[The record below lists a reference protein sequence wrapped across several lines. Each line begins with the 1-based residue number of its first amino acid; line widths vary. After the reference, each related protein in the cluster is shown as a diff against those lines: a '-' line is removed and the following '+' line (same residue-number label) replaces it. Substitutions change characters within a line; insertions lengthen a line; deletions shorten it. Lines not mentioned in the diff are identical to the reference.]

1 MSNGVKYIFTFA
13 LGATAGALV
22 AWKVLDKYYKHIL
35 DEEAEAFRAAI
46 ANQNTENADKT
57 EETYDRSN
65 REVVE
70 EDRKSYANI
79 IARGGYANYEDA
91 KDGFQDDIYV
101 ISPEAFDEY
110 ENYDVHSL
118 TYYSDGVLTDEQDNV
133 IDDIDA
139 VVGLESLE
147 TFGMYETD
155 AVYVRNDRLKTD
167 YEILLDMRP
176 YSEVVGS
183 GPHIAEA
190 SYDPEQDI

>member
-1 MSNGVKYIFTFA
+1 MSNGVRFIFTFA

-22 AWKVLDKYYKHIL
+22 AWKVLDGYYKRIM
-35 DEEAEAFRAAI
+35 DEEAESFRAAI
-46 ANQNTENADKT
+46 AKQEKENADT
-57 EETYDRSN
+57 PEETDDTSKK
-65 REVVE
+65 EAIE
-70 EDRKSYANI
+70 ETRNDYAKI
-79 IARGGYANYEDA
+79 IASSGYANYADA

-110 ENYDVHSL
+110 ENYDVHTL
-118 TYYSDGVLTDEQDNV
+118 TYYSDGVLTDEQDNP
-133 IDDIDA
+133 IDDIDE

-155 AVYVRNDRLKTD
+155 AIYVRNDRLKTD

-176 YSEVVGS
+176 YSEVVG
-183 GPHIAEA
+183 GDPHVAEA